1 MKSSFQSKKTPKES
15 INHINDAALTRVDE
29 ENRQMLLLR
38 CFETQSCAAMVAS
51 NNGVAV
57 LQGRYRIWS

>member
-1 MKSSFQSKKTPKES
+1 MKSSLQSKKTPKES

-29 ENRQMLLLR
+29 ENRQMLFLR